1 MQPNDKWAFVPRE
14 EIPQPED
21 TRQSLTYWQDVW
33 RRFGR
38 NRLAILGLLM
48 LGAIVMLSVFGPMLS
63 SVSYSDQNLSLSNLP
78 PRLEVTRLDERNFVY
93 VQESLQNIILISE
106 DGDILGPAKVTGNDI
121 LRRQKRFEIGG
132 KEVLYD
138 YTRAQRG
145 AQPTAEGL
153 RYEIYVDGE
162 RIDPRPIKDVRNRT
176 FPLGTDKLGRD
187 VWVRTLYGG
196 RISLTVGIVSAIIN
210 MLVGV
215 VYGGIAGYEGGRV
228 DNFMMRLVDLI
239 NSIPLML
246 IVILIMVFTGSNS
259 VGTVILTIG
268 LVYWLSMARQVRGQV
283 LSLKEQEFVLAAR
296 TLGASK
302 SRIIFRHL
310 IPNAMGPIVVSMM
323 MSIPSAIFTEAFL
336 AFVRLG
342 VAAPNASWGTL
353 ANDALGGIRS
363 YPYLLV
369 VPSVA
374 IALTMFAFNFVGD
387 GLRDALD
394 PKQRN

>member
-21 TRQSLTYWQDVW
+21 TRQSLTYWRDVW
-33 RRFGR
+33 RRFGH

-78 PRLEVTRLDERNFVY
+78 PILGVTRLDERNFVY

-106 DGDILGPAKVTGNDI
+106 DGDILGPAKLTGNDI

-132 KEVLYD
+132 KEVIYD
-138 YTRAQRG
+138 YTLAQRG

-162 RIDPRPIKDVRNRT
+162 RIDPRPIKNVRNRT
-176 FPLGTDKLGRD
+176 FPFGTDKLGRD
-187 VWVRTLYGG
+187 VWGRTLYGG
-196 RISLTVGIVSAIIN
+196 RISLTVGIVSAVIN

-215 VYGGIAGYEGGRV
+215 AYGGIAGYEGGRV

-283 LSLKEQEFVLAAR
+283 LSLKEQECVLAAR

-336 AFVRLG
+336 AFVGLG

-369 VPSVA
+369 VPSAA